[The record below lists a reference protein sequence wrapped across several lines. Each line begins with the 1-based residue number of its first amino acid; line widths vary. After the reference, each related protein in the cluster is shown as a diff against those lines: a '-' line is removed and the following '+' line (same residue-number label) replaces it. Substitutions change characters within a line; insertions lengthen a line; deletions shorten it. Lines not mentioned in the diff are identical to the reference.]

1 MLLPGDGRC
10 YIHGL
15 EGKRNLFLI
24 HFETDFPA
32 GVGVLTVF
40 PGII

>member
-1 MLLPGDGRC
+1 MLLPGDKWC

-15 EGKRNLFLI
+15 EGKKNLFLI
-24 HFETDFPA
+24 HFEKDFPA

-40 PGII
+40 PQTI